1 MDPADTL
8 RWERALVARMRRG
21 DKGAFA
27 ELYREYSRPLYARVL
42 LPRLG
47 DAAAAEDALA
57 ETFRTVFERIDRYE
71 DQGRGVWSWIVRIA
85 VNKAMDM
92 HRASARSG
100 RILAS
105 WEGLVA
111 PLREPEELPLERAE
125 QAAETGRVRELVRAV
140 LGRINPRY
148 RRAIELRI
156 LEERPRDECAQELD
170 VRTGTFDVVM
180 LRALRAFRK
189 EWESTEEEER

>member
-1 MDPADTL
+1 MDAAETQ

-21 DKGAFA
+21 DTSAFA
-27 ELYREYSRPLYARVL
+27 ELYREYARPLYGRVL

-47 DAAAAEDALA
+47 DAAAAEDALS

-71 DQGRGVWSWIVRIA
+71 DQGKGIWSWIVRIA

-100 RILAS
+100 RVLAS

-111 PLREPEELPLERAE
+111 PLREPEEHPVERAE
-125 QAAETGRVRELVRAV
+125 VTQEASRVRDLVRAV
-140 LGRINPRY
+140 LSRINPRY

-156 LEERPRDECAQELD
+156 LDELPREECARELD
-170 VRTGTFDVVM
+170 VKTGTFDVVV

-189 EWESTEEEER
+189 EWEAEVDR